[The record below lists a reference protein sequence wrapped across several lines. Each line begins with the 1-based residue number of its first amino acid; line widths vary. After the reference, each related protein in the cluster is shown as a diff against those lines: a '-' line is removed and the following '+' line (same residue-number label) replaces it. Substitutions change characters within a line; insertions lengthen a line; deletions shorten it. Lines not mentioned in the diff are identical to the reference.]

1 MGSQLKYLKFG
12 RYLLGKK
19 IITERDI
26 RTARFIQKKNNH
38 MIGDLAR
45 AKGWLNDD
53 DIHKILII
61 QEDTFENFGD
71 IAIREKF
78 LTNE

>member
-53 DIHKILII
+53 DIQKILII
-61 QEDTFENFGD
+61 QK
-71 IAIREKF
+71 IRMKIREIITVEVSDEGK
-78 LTNE
+78 